1 MSTQEK
7 KTMQQR
13 YLVTWEID
21 IYADSPREAAEKA
34 WGHMRA
40 PDSIAN
46 VFEVIDANGV
56 GTIIDLSE
64 EQA

>member
-1 MSTQEK
+1 
-7 KTMQQR
+7 MQYR

-40 PDSIAN
+40 PDSTTN
-46 VFEVIDANGV
+46 VFNVVNRDGDKTRV
-56 GTIIDLSE
+56 DLMEDE
-64 EQA
+64 EDE

>member
-1 MSTQEK
+1 MTA
-7 KTMQQR
+7 QR
-13 YLVTWEID
+13 YLVTWEMD
-21 IYADSPREAAEKA
+21 IYADSPWEAAEKA

-40 PDSIAN
+40 LDSSAN

-64 EQA
+64 EQQS

>member
-1 MSTQEK
+1 
-7 KTMQQR
+7 MQY
-13 YLVTWEID
+13 YLVIWEMD

-46 VFEVIDANGV
+46 VFNVIDANGV
-56 GTIIDLSE
+56 GTLIDLE
-64 EQA
+64 ERAP

>member
-1 MSTQEK
+1 
-7 KTMQQR
+7 MQHR
-13 YLVTWEID
+13 YLVTWEMD
-21 IYADSPREAAEKA
+21 IHAETPREAAEKA
-34 WGHMRA
+34 WNHMRA

-64 EQA
+64 EQE

>member
-1 MSTQEK
+1 M
-7 KTMQQR
+7 KTAQH

-21 IYADSPREAAEKA
+21 IYADSPWEAAEKA
-34 WGHMRA
+34 WDHMRA
-40 PDSIAN
+40 LDSSAN

-64 EQA
+64 EGQP

>member
-1 MSTQEK
+1 
-7 KTMQQR
+7 MQHR

-21 IYADSPREAAEKA
+21 IYADSPLEAAEKA

-46 VFEVIDANGV
+46 VFNVLDKDGV
-56 GTIIDLSE
+56 GTIIDLE
-64 EQA
+64 EQQ

>member
-1 MSTQEK
+1 MEQS
-7 KTMQQR
+7 
-13 YLVTWEID
+13 YLVIWEMD

-56 GTIIDLSE
+56 GTIIDLEE
-64 EQA
+64 EQQP

>member
-1 MSTQEK
+1 
-7 KTMQQR
+7 MQHR
-13 YLVTWEID
+13 YLVTWEMD
-21 IYADSPREAAEKA
+21 IYADSPWEAAEKA

-40 PDSIAN
+40 LDSSAN

-64 EQA
+64 EQQS

>member
-1 MSTQEK
+1 
-7 KTMQQR
+7 MQQR
-13 YLVTWEID
+13 YLVTWEMD

-34 WGHMRA
+34 WDHMRA

-56 GTIIDLSE
+56 GTIVDLE
-64 EQA
+64 EQQ

>member
-1 MSTQEK
+1 M
-7 KTMQQR
+7 
-13 YLVTWEID
+13 D
-21 IYADSPREAAEKA
+21 IYADSPREAAEKV

-46 VFEVIDANGV
+46 VFNVLDKNGV

-64 EQA
+64 EQE